1 MVSLVL
7 TDSSQLTSDSH
18 HLGIGK
24 VELEEVNPNLRGG
37 RVENHLGKTTPSS
50 PDRDSNLDLLVLSSR
65 AQHDKRL
72 ANALVVL
79 SSAAEDGEIEV
90 RISVGKSHPQFT
102 RPRFEP
108 RISPSSAVELNTSA
122 LANYATEAGHNM
134 LMSTVVKYVMSV
146 SALDEEKK
154 WSLKFQATLD
164 TRYSRTL
171 KVTKDIPDIP
181 ENIKNLR
188 ALQVAD
194 FSSNPIPRLV
204 DMFQINCFSEFPL
217 SQGLPPGFV
226 QLRSL
231 TVLGLNDMSLT
242 NLPPDF
248 GSLTSLQSLE
258 LRENLLKTL
267 PESLSQLS
275 KLERLDLGD
284 NEIEELPHY
293 VGNLPS
299 LQELWLDH
307 NQLQHLPPC
316 FIFFA
321 TQEVGNLKKLACL
334 DISENRL
341 EDLPNEIGGLESLTD
356 LHLSQNVIETLPDGI
371 GLLHK
376 LTILKVDQNRL
387 AILNTNIGTCE
398 CLQELILTENFLME
412 LPVSIGNLVKL
423 TNLNV
428 DRNNLQSLPV
438 EIGRLSQLGV
448 LSLRDNK
455 LQYLPP
461 DVGLCKELHVLDV
474 SGNRLQYL
482 PLSLANLNLK
492 AVWLSENQA
501 QPMLKFQT
509 DLDEETGEEVLT
521 CFLLPQLEYRP
532 ETNTDAFY
540 DGRLYRCGIKF
551 SGEGLNEAYQQQ
563 VGGTP
568 ANLACV
574 SPADN
579 KHEESDDEGWEER
592 EASRT
597 HSVKFTDDVDSDV
610 GKEWLNERKHHSRVR
625 LVDDGE
631 IEVQIPT
638 PFVRQNT
645 PHPKELKA
653 KAHKLFGK
661 GKPGDSKITQLD
673 EMDESASS
681 SRQQSEEAQPE
692 VPSEQ
697 SSHSETPTLKEP
709 PSTLLPAVRQ
719 AVPQAVSIAP
729 VPVITTP
736 EPAHIVER
744 DTSESNS
751 EQSDMELD
759 QDQEEKHVGF
769 EVEDEEE
776 VVVRPNR
783 LHRRDTPH
791 HLKNKRINA
800 QLDQNKVASIIA
812 QVILDSTAH
821 FKEHLLSVSSDT
833 HGTVDQDEEGAFARV

>member
-1 MVSLVL
+1 MAL
-7 TDSSQLTSDSH
+7 TYT
-18 HLGIGK
+18 
-24 VELEEVNPNLRGG
+24 PNHRNIPYWW
-37 RVENHLGKTTPSS
+37 EYW
-50 PDRDSNLDLLVLSSR
+50 D
-65 AQHDKRL
+65 
-72 ANALVVL
+72 
-79 SSAAEDGEIEV
+79 
-90 RISVGKSHPQFT
+90 
-102 RPRFEP
+102 PRK
-108 RISPSSAVELNTSA
+108 
-122 LANYATEAGHNM
+122 G
-134 LMSTVVKYVMSV
+134 
-146 SALDEEKK
+146 
-154 WSLKFQATLD
+154 
-164 TRYSRTL
+164 
-171 KVTKDIPDIP
+171 
-181 ENIKNLR
+181 
-188 ALQVAD
+188 
-194 FSSNPIPRLV
+194 
-204 DMFQINCFSEFPL
+204 C
-217 SQGLPPGFV
+217 
-226 QLRSL
+226 
-231 TVLGLNDMSLT
+231 
-242 NLPPDF
+242 
-248 GSLTSLQSLE
+248 LTSLQSLE

-307 NQLQHLPPC
+307 NQLQHLPP
-316 FIFFA
+316 
-321 TQEVGNLKKLACL
+321 VSSSL
-334 DISENRL
+334 SL
-341 EDLPNEIGGLESLTD
+341 E
-356 LHLSQNVIETLPDGI
+356 
-371 GLLHK
+371 
-376 LTILKVDQNRL
+376 
-387 AILNTNIGTCE
+387 C
-398 CLQELILTENFLME
+398 
-412 LPVSIGNLVKL
+412 
-423 TNLNV
+423 
-428 DRNNLQSLPV
+428 
-438 EIGRLSQLGV
+438 RLSQLGV

-610 GKEWLNERKHHSRVR
+610 GKE
-625 LVDDGE
+625 
-631 IEVQIPT
+631 T

-661 GKPGDSKITQLD
+661 GKPGDSKISQLD

-697 SSHSETPTLKEP
+697 SAHSETPTLKEP
-709 PSTLLPAVRQ
+709 PSTSPPAVRQ

-729 VPVITTP
+729 APVITTP
-736 EPAHIVER
+736 EPAHSMER

-812 QVILDSTAH
+812 QAIHKKREDEVDKGGFYHTPPESISGQSQGSNVFLWRTHTRMHAPVYTYVHDH
-821 FKEHLLSVSSDT
+821 F
-833 HGTVDQDEEGAFARV
+833 

>member
-1 MVSLVL
+1 MASLVL
-7 TDSSQLTSDSH
+7 TDSSQLTSDSQ
-18 HLGIGK
+18 HL
-24 VELEEVNPNLRGG
+24 
-37 RVENHLGKTTPSS
+37 
-50 PDRDSNLDLLVLSSR
+50 
-65 AQHDKRL
+65 
-72 ANALVVL
+72 
-79 SSAAEDGEIEV
+79 
-90 RISVGKSHPQFT
+90 
-102 RPRFEP
+102 
-108 RISPSSAVELNTSA
+108 
-122 LANYATEAGHNM
+122 
-134 LMSTVVKYVMSV
+134 
-146 SALDEEKK
+146 
-154 WSLKFQATLD
+154 
-164 TRYSRTL
+164 
-171 KVTKDIPDIP
+171 DIPDIP

-194 FSSNPIPRLV
+194 FSSNPIPRL
-204 DMFQINCFSEFPL
+204 
-217 SQGLPPGFV
+217 PPGFV

-231 TVLGLNDMSLT
+231 TVLGLNDI
-242 NLPPDF
+242 
-248 GSLTSLQSLE
+248 LTSLQSLE

-307 NQLQHLPPC
+307 NQLQHLPP
-316 FIFFA
+316 
-321 TQEVGNLKKLACL
+321 EVGNLKKLACL

-371 GLLHK
+371 GHLRK

-610 GKEWLNERKHHSRVR
+610 GKE
-625 LVDDGE
+625 
-631 IEVQIPT
+631 T

-661 GKPGDSKITQLD
+661 GKPGDSKISQLD

-697 SSHSETPTLKEP
+697 SAHSETPTLKEP
-709 PSTLLPAVRQ
+709 PSTSPPAVRQ

-729 VPVITTP
+729 APVITTP
-736 EPAHIVER
+736 EPAHSMER

-812 QVILDSTAH
+812 QVILDSPAH
-821 FKEHLLSVSSDT
+821 FNGHLLSVSSGT
-833 HGTVDQDEEGAFARV
+833 HSTVDQDEEGAFAIHKKREDEVDKGGFYHTPPESISGQSQGSNVFLWRTHTHTHACSCLYLRA

>member
-1 MVSLVL
+1 MSSLASPSFFYTTEQSTIENIASPPFVGSRVGQNTGAYYSYPLVVAWFEASLSHYTRLPVTGRWGSNTGRSLALSDRPLMGEYFSLHLAAYALSQCKQIARSVWPPLITTNVFYFIFQSLALSDRPLRGEYFSLHFAAYVL
-7 TDSSQLTSDSH
+7 SQCKQR
-18 HLGIGK
+18 IGK
-24 VELEEVNPNLRGG
+24 VELEEVNPHLRGG
-37 RVENHLGKTTPSS
+37 RVENHLGKTTSSS
-50 PDRDSNLDLLVLSSR
+50 PDRDSNLDLPVLSSL
-65 AQHDKRL
+65 AQHDR
-72 ANALVVL
+72 
-79 SSAAEDGEIEV
+79 
-90 RISVGKSHPQFT
+90 R
-102 RPRFEP
+102 
-108 RISPSSAVELNTSA
+108 
-122 LANYATEAGHNM
+122 
-134 LMSTVVKYVMSV
+134 V
-146 SALDEEKK
+146 SQLCH
-154 WSLKFQATLD
+154 
-164 TRYSRTL
+164 R
-171 KVTKDIPDIP
+171 DIPDIP

-194 FSSNPIPRLV
+194 FSSNPIPRL
-204 DMFQINCFSEFPL
+204 
-217 SQGLPPGFV
+217 PPGFV

-231 TVLGLNDMSLT
+231 TILGLNDMSLT

-284 NEIEELPHY
+284 NEIEEL
-293 VGNLPS
+293 
-299 LQELWLDH
+299 
-307 NQLQHLPPC
+307 
-316 FIFFA
+316 
-321 TQEVGNLKKLACL
+321 EVGNLKKLACL

-371 GLLHK
+371 GHLHK

-509 DLDEETGEEVLT
+509 DVDEETGEEVLT

-568 ANLACV
+568 ANHACV

-610 GKEWLNERKHHSRVR
+610 GKE
-625 LVDDGE
+625 
-631 IEVQIPT
+631 T

-661 GKPGDSKITQLD
+661 GKPGDSKISQLD

-709 PSTLLPAVRQ
+709 PSTSLPVVR
-719 AVPQAVSIAP
+719 
-729 VPVITTP
+729 
-736 EPAHIVER
+736 
-744 DTSESNS
+744 
-751 EQSDMELD
+751 
-759 QDQEEKHVGF
+759 QEEKHVGF

-812 QVILDSTAH
+812 QAIHKKRED
-821 FKEHLLSVSSDT
+821 E
-833 HGTVDQDEEGAFARV
+833 VDKGGFYHTPPESISGQSQGSNVV